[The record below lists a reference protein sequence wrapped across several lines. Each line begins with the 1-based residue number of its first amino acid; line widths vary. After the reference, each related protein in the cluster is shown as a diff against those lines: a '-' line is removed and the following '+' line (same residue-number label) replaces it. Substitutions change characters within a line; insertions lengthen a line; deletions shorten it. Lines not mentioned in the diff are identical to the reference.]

1 MFIQKHRWTQA
12 LSALLL
18 TWAVLCQEPHMSPLT
33 QTENI
38 ISSCPLVCKCV
49 SESTVNCAGAEL
61 TEFPQQLSDKTLQ
74 LYLENNMI
82 NEVTTEHVSHL
93 HLLET
98 LNLQNNGLSSD
109 GLEDEGLEMLEQL
122 AFLYLANNKLTSA
135 PKALPHSLVSADF
148 TSNELTRIYPY
159 TFGYKPKLRSVYLHN
174 NNLTNSNLPE
184 HMFNGSNSLEVLA
197 MSSNLLTE
205 VPRNLP
211 ASLHQLHL
219 KSNRL
224 RAIPAG
230 AFENLSNLRE
240 LHLQDNLLSSQG
252 IGPMAFSDLKR
263 LEYLDLSNNNLS
275 VVPSGLPKSLLML
288 HLEKNSIHSIP
299 ADSLSSLRSLEYLV
313 IHNNKLRSRTIHPAA
328 FQGLKK
334 LHTLHMYNNLLE
346 RVPRG
351 MPRRATTLMLLHNS
365 ISEIGRNDLALL
377 HTLTELNLSYNRLSS
392 NKLHQ
397 EAFRKLRNLSTLDLS
412 GNSLHVFPLG
422 LPRSLQTLEINNNQ
436 LSSIP
441 HGALSGMDKLNRLA
455 LSNNQLKLN
464 SAYQGAWLELSTLI
478 TLDLSGNLLTHM
490 PPDLP
495 ESLEYLHL
503 QNNRISSVPA
513 SAFDGMRNLKGLD
526 LKLNRLT
533 VASVDESTFFL
544 LPDLNVELDF
554 ELSFRPRSS
563 DTIPLDQE
571 EEEDI

>member
-109 GLEDEGLEMLEQL
+109 GKLNRWDAFFSQTL

-219 KSNRL
+219 KVNNRL

-275 VVPSGLPKSLLML
+275 VVPSGLPKSLL
-288 HLEKNSIHSIP
+288 I
-299 ADSLSSLRSLEYLV
+299 SLRSLEYLV